1 MAASIVQAKCCPD
14 CGSELDLGEVEE
26 VGDLLDCP
34 NCGATFELLEL
45 DPVRLAP
52 FVDEEK

>member
-1 MAASIVQAKCCPD
+1 VAASIVQAKCCPD